1 MSTTILEFLAD
12 GPTAPE
18 AMLRPA
24 MAHAQPLPSPTPQAV
39 PVTTVLGAMDNSR
52 AFAPLPGE
60 QRPCRSCRGGR
71 GDVNVNVNVNA
82 GNTNA
87 GTTTTTTNTSP
98 LTPVMPSGSPAGAG
112 SFPGTQ
118 APGAERPQFESPATK
133 VEYRPFAVPVDRV
146 VKTVE
151 YKPWAAVWD
160 RIKTRFQDRPVAI
173 PVDRVRQVPVLQ
185 PKPSFEG
192 RRS

>member
-1 MSTTILEFLAD
+1 MSGILEYLAD
-12 GPTAPE
+12 GPSVPTE
-18 AMLRPA
+18 LTSPA
-24 MAHAQPLPSPTPQAV
+24 MAQAASHGMAPTVTALPP
-39 PVTTVLGAMDNSR
+39 MDNSR

-60 QRPCRSCRGGR
+60 PQPCRSCRGGR

-82 GNTNA
+82 GNTSN
-87 GTTTTTTNTSP
+87 SP
-98 LTPVMPSGSPAGAG
+98 LPPSSSGTSHSPGVG
-112 SFPGTQ
+112 SFPG
-118 APGAERPQFESPATK
+118 ARVPGATDRPQFESPAK
-133 VEYRPFAVPVDRV
+133 VVEYRPFAVPVDRI

-160 RIKTRFQDRPVAI
+160 RIKERFTDRPVAI
-173 PVDRVRQVPVLQ
+173 PVDRVRQVPLLQ